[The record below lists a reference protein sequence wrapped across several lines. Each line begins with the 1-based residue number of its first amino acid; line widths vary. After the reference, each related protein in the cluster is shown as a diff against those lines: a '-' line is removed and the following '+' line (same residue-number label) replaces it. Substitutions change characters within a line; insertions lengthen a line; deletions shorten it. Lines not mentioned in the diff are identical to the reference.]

1 MEVMLG
7 CGLILAGGLVSAILV
22 LRPGHRAL
30 PVSRRRPIVTDS
42 EGAFSRAATGM
53 ADALQGWISARR
65 LRVVSPEL
73 LDVAGLHVRQADLLI
88 WVIAGMAVGIALGL
102 LGGSLGLGLLLA
114 IIAPLVPHLV
124 VRFRISG
131 RRKKFDG
138 QLSDTLNLLAGGLRA
153 GHSILRAIDAAAAE
167 SPQPTAH
174 EMRRVVHETALG
186 RDLLA
191 SLEDTASRMDS
202 QDFVWVAQAIQINR
216 EVGGNLADVL
226 DQVNET
232 IRERSEI
239 KGHISALAA
248 EGKFS
253 AYILMALPV
262 GIVVMLMMVN
272 PTYMTP
278 MFTDPLGWAMIAAS
292 IVLMGIGG
300 FWLRKIIQI
309 KF

>member
-1 MEVMLG
+1 MEVILG
-7 CGLILAGGLVSAILV
+7 CGLILAGGAVTSVLA
-22 LRPGHRAL
+22 LRPGHQAL
-30 PVSRRRPIVTDS
+30 PASRRRPPQ
-42 EGAFSRAATGM
+42 ATGSS
-53 ADALQGWISARR
+53 AFGKATESATDALQAW
-65 LRVVSPEL
+65 LTKHRVGLVSPES
-73 LDVAGLHVRQADLLI
+73 LDLAGMRLRQADLL
-88 WVIAGMAVGIALGL
+88 VLVASGAAACIALGL
-102 LGGSLGLGLLLA
+102 LAGNLALGLLLA
-114 IIAPLVPHLV
+114 LLMPFVPRVV
-124 VRFRISG
+124 VRFRIAS
-131 RRKKFDG
+131 RRKRFDT
-138 QLSDTLNLLAGGLRA
+138 QLGDTLHLLSGGLRA

-167 SPQPTAH
+167 SPEPTAH

-191 SLEDTASRMDS
+191 SLEDTATHMES
-202 QDFVWVAQAIQINR
+202 QDFLWVAQAIQINR

-253 AYILMALPV
+253 AYILIALPFA
-262 GIVVMLMMVN
+262 IVLLLELVN
-272 PTYMTP
+272 PTYMTV

-292 IVLMGIGG
+292 AVLMFIGSM
-300 FWLRKIIQI
+300 WLKKIITI